1 MTSGD
6 LRKKYIEFFKKR
18 GHKEIPSASLV
29 PEHDPTVLFTTAGM
43 HSLVPYLL
51 GEKHPMGKRLVNV
64 QKCIRTD
71 DIEEVGDN
79 RHLTFFEML
88 GNWSLDGYFKNEAIT
103 WSWEFLVDKKEGLG
117 LAPEKIF
124 VSAFE
129 GDSDAPRDEEPIKIW
144 SELFKKSGIDAK
156 VDVPLSG
163 GGRIFTYDKSKNFWG
178 PAGMTGPC
186 GPNSEMFYDTDKPH
200 NPAFGKI
207 CHPNCDCGRF
217 IEIWN
222 DVFMEYNK
230 TAGGKY
236 VLLKQKNVDTGMGT
250 ERTLA
255 ILNGFDSVY
264 ETDVLAPIVA
274 KIKDQIPKTKT
285 TAHKSKTEEIKSI
298 RIIADHTRASV
309 FMISDG
315 IMPSNI
321 ERGYILRR
329 LLRRAIRHG
338 RMLKMPENFLAPL
351 IEVVINIYKE
361 NYSDLNRNKTK
372 ILNEIKKEEG
382 KFEKTLEAGM
392 REFKKI
398 EWVGVADEALPKR
411 GSFAGHAEPQISGKV
426 AFNLY
431 QTYGFPIELTLE
443 LAKEQGRLVD
453 ISGFQK
459 ELRKHQE
466 LSRTAAAGKFKGGLS
481 DQGEQAVK
489 YHTAT
494 HLLLAALRKVLGEHI
509 YQRGSNITAER
520 LRFDFS
526 HPEKMTK
533 EQIQKVEDLVNE
545 QIQKNLSVSF
555 AEMALEDAK
564 RLGATH
570 STSSGSPRGIRGAMG
585 IFETKYGERVKVYA
599 IGDEKT
605 GIFSREIC
613 GGPHAANT
621 GILGKFKIQKEEAS
635 SSGVRRIKA
644 VLE

>member
-1 MTSGD
+1 MMTSSD

-43 HSLVPYLL
+43 HPLVPYLL
-51 GEKHPMGKRLVNV
+51 GEKHPLGKRLMNV

-88 GNWSLDGYFKNEAIT
+88 GNWSLGDYYKNEAIT
-103 WSWEFLVDKKEGLG
+103 WSWEFLIDKKEGLG
-117 LAPEKIF
+117 LAPERIF

-129 GDSDAPRDEEPIKIW
+129 GDSDAPRDEESIKIW
-144 SELFKKSGIDAK
+144 SELFKKSGIEAK
-156 VDVPLSG
+156 VGVPLSD

-186 GPNSEMFYDTDKPH
+186 GPNSEIFYDTGKPH
-200 NPAFGKI
+200 NPTFGEI

-217 IEIWN
+217 IETWN

-230 TAGGKY
+230 TAEGKY
-236 VLLKQKNVDTGMGT
+236 ILLKQKNVDTGMGL

-255 ILNGFDSVY
+255 ILNGFDNVY

-274 KIKDQIPKTKT
+274 KINDQIPKTKIT
-285 TAHKSKTEEIKSI
+285 DLKPEEIKSI
-298 RIIADHTRASV
+298 RIIADHIRASV
-309 FMISDG
+309 FIISDG
-315 IMPSNI
+315 VVPSNV

-338 RMLKMPENFLAPL
+338 RTLKMPENFLAPL
-351 IEVVINIYKE
+351 AEVVINIYKE
-361 NYSDLNRNKTK
+361 NYPDLNRNKTK
-372 ILNEIKKEEG
+372 ILNEIKKEEE

-411 GSFAGHAEPQISGKV
+411 GSFAGHAEPSISGKV
-426 AFNLY
+426 AFDLY
-431 QTYGFPIELTLE
+431 QNYGFPIELTLE

-466 LSRTAAAGKFKGGLS
+466 LSRTAAAGKFKGGLA
-481 DQGEQAVK
+481 DQSEQTTK

-526 HPEKMTK
+526 HPEKMAK
-533 EQIQKVEDLVNE
+533 EQVQKVEDLVNE
-545 QIQKNLSVSF
+545 QIQKNLPVTS

-564 RLGATH
+564 RL
-570 STSSGSPRGIRGAMG
+570 GAMG

-613 GGPHAANT
+613 GGPHVKNT
-621 GILGKFKIQKEEAS
+621 GVLGKLKIKKEEAS
-635 SSGVRRIKA
+635 SAGVRRIKA
-644 VLE
+644 ILG

>member
-1 MTSGD
+1 MVRLTHHKMMTSRD

-18 GHKEIPSASLV
+18 GHKKIPSASLV

-43 HSLVPYLL
+43 HPLVPYLL
-51 GEKHPMGKRLVNV
+51 GEKHPLGKRLVNI

-88 GNWSLDGYFKNEAIT
+88 GNWSLGDYYKNEAIT
-103 WSWEFLVDKKEGLG
+103 WSWEFLIDKKEGLG
-117 LAPEKIF
+117 LAPERIF

-129 GDSDAPRDEEPIKIW
+129 GDSDAPRDEESIKIW
-144 SELFKKSGIDAK
+144 SELFKKSGIEAK
-156 VDVPLSG
+156 VGVPLSG

-186 GPNSEMFYDTDKPH
+186 GPNSEIFYDTGKPH
-200 NPAFGKI
+200 NPAFGEI

-217 IEIWN
+217 IETWN

-230 TAGGKY
+230 TAEGKY
-236 VLLKQKNVDTGMGT
+236 ILLKQKNVDTGMGL

-274 KIKDQIPKTKT
+274 KVKSQ
-285 TAHKSKTEEIKSI
+285 KSKVKAANQNSKLELEETKSI
-298 RIIADHTRASV
+298 RIITDHIRASV

-315 IMPSNI
+315 VVPSNV

-338 RMLKMPENFLAPL
+338 RILEMPENFLMPL
-351 IEVVINIYKE
+351 AEIVVDIYKE
-361 NYSDLNRNKTK
+361 NYPDLKENKNK
-372 ILNEIKKEEG
+372 ILEEIRKEKS
-382 KFEKTLEAGM
+382 KFEITLERGL
-392 REFKKI
+392 RELNKI
-398 EWVGVADEALPKR
+398 KEKIVKRQFPSVPAPCVADTVITGTEA
-411 GSFAGHAEPQISGKV
+411 FYIYE
-426 AFNLY
+426 
-431 QTYGFPIELTLE
+431 TYGFPLDMIEEE
-443 LAKEQGRLVD
+443 LFKSGGLVMDKEKFRE
-453 ISGFQK
+453 GFEK
-459 ELRKHQE
+459 EFKKHQK
-466 LSRTAAAGKFKGGLS
+466 LSRRGAEQKFKGGLADTS
-481 DQGEQAVK
+481 EQTTK

-509 YQRGSNITAER
+509 FQRGSNITAER

-526 HPEKMTK
+526 HPEKLTK
-533 EQIQKVEDLVNE
+533 EQIQKVENLVNE
-545 QIQKNLSVSF
+545 QILKNLPVAF
-555 AEMALEDAK
+555 AEMAIEDAK
-564 RLGATH
+564 RL
-570 STSSGSPRGIRGAMG
+570 GAMG
-585 IFETKYGERVKVYA
+585 IFETKYGERVKVYT

-605 GIFSREIC
+605 SIFSREIC
-613 GGPHAANT
+613 GGPHVKST

-644 VLE
+644 VLV